1 MKRFEIAAAIAVLGL
16 GLSIPALAADT
27 TTPNSDKPKTQS
39 GKPDESTGQGQ
50 TGKPEASQADTAKPK
65 SDQPS
70 TQSGPVDTTTG
81 EGQTGQTDPSNVD
94 NTKPKN
100 DQLST
105 PTQSDNSSTGASAQS
120 PITVQIQPKDNSGVS
135 GTATLTPQGNQTRV
149 VVQLKGAASN
159 VAQPAHFHSGTCDK
173 LDPKPKYPLADVVN
187 GTSTSVVSAPV
198 SELASGKYT
207 INVHKS
213 AADIKTSVAC
223 GSVKG

>member
-27 TTPNSDKPKTQS
+27 TTP
-39 GKPDESTGQGQ
+39 
-50 TGKPEASQADTAKPK
+50 K

-70 TQSGPVDTTTG
+70 SQGD
-81 EGQTGQTDPSNVD
+81 
-94 NTKPKN
+94 KP
-100 DQLST
+100 
-105 PTQSDNSSTGASAQS
+105 STGASAQS
-120 PITVQIQPKDNSGVS
+120 PITVQIQSKDNSGVS

-187 GTSTSVVSAPV
+187 GTSTTVVSAPV
-198 SELASGKYT
+198 SELASGKYA

-213 AADIKTSVAC
+213 AADVKISVAC
-223 GSVKG
+223 GNVKG